1 VTASLLAV
9 NLPGL
14 AQSANGK
21 ISGVVV
27 GDDGKL
33 LAAVVTANKLGGSV
47 GSARAETA
55 SDGSFTL
62 SGLPAGTYGLCASV
76 KGGGYLD
83 PCAWSAMILTVQV
96 NAGQAVTGQRLIV
109 KKGSALQVRL
119 NDPAKVLESS
129 GAATQPA
136 PHVIVG
142 VFTDKHV
149 FQPLGLS
156 SKDSGGRN
164 LQGTIP
170 FDKAVSL
177 HIVGRDVRVNDS
189 NGAPVDLNGTTIS
202 VKHAATD
209 SPKPLTF
216 NVTSKTP

>member
-1 VTASLLAV
+1 MSCKWCHLSNCLVVTASLVAM

-33 LAAVVTANKLGGSV
+33 LAAVVTANKVGGSV
-47 GSARAETA
+47 GAARAETS
-55 SDGSFTL
+55 SDGSFVL
-62 SGLPAGTYGLCASV
+62 SGLAAGTYGLCVLV

-96 NAGQAVTGQRLIV
+96 NAGQAVTSQRLIA
-109 KKGSALQVRL
+109 KKGPALQVRL
-119 NDPAKVLESS
+119 SDPGKVLDSS
-129 GAATQPA
+129 GGKTQPL

-142 VFTDKHV
+142 VFTDKHL
-149 FQPLGLS
+149 FQPLGLT

-164 LQGTIP
+164 L
-170 FDKAVSL
+170 
-177 HIVGRDVRVNDS
+177 
-189 NGAPVDLNGTTIS
+189 
-202 VKHAATD
+202 
-209 SPKPLTF
+209 
-216 NVTSKTP
+216 